1 MIKKYKFGKLIG
13 EQTSPLKSA
22 NARQFLLP
30 NTQIVVYF
38 SEAYYDDPFLVNGV
52 TPDYEVSDD
61 LLTEND
67 EILDYALRLIKEL

>member
-1 MIKKYKFGKLIG
+1 LWNEPNNRQYDRQYGIHSFFG
-13 EQTSPLKSA
+13 
-22 NARQFLLP
+22 FL
-30 NTQIVVYF
+30 
-38 SEAYYDDPFLVNGV
+38 SYDDPFLVNGV